1 MPHVFLVVVVIDMIG
16 KYINHAL
23 DYIILDYINI
33 H

>member
-1 MPHVFLVVVVIDMIG
+1 MFLVVVVIDMMG
-16 KYINHAL
+16 KYINYAL

>member
-1 MPHVFLVVVVIDMIG
+1 MFLVVVVIDMMG
-16 KYINHAL
+16 KYANYAL